1 MSSPVQ
7 LAALIAALWKLGAGS
22 ARMPT
27 SHGVLDRALEACLAD
42 LPELLKTHLSFGLT
56 AVGRRCYELPDILL
70 AAQEALITSEPNP
83 TYLATDVNLDE
94 SEARQIVLSNGITS
108 KLGAEIGRRILDNVR
123 LIEKQMASGSERTA
137 AA

>member
-1 MSSPVQ
+1 MSSRVQ
-7 LAALIAALWKLGAGS
+7 SAALIAALWKLGGGS

-27 SHGVLDRALEACLAD
+27 SHGILDRALEACWAE
-42 LPELLKTHLSFGLT
+42 LPEFLKTRLSFGLT

-94 SEARQIVLSNGITS
+94 SEARQIVISHGMPS
-108 KLGAEIGRRILDNVR
+108 KLGMEIGKHLRDSVLS
-123 LIEKQMASGSERTA
+123 IEEQMAVDPGHPA